1 MSHKNN
7 KTMESLDRYVAFLM
21 HLREQIMSEYLNLL
35 KFDLQFLGHHFTW
48 DYWVVDYLGENIRNW
63 RQNFIQLSWQ
73 ADKEVRL
80 LCQGAWENLF
90 IWFDGLIK

>member
-35 KFDLQFLGHHFTW
+35 KLASSSLVTTLRGNWAGRQTKKW
-48 DYWVVDYLGENIRNW
+48 DYY
-63 RQNFIQLSWQ
+63 
-73 ADKEVRL
+73 AKEPERISL
-80 LCQGAWENLF
+80 Y
-90 IWFDGLIK
+90 GLMV